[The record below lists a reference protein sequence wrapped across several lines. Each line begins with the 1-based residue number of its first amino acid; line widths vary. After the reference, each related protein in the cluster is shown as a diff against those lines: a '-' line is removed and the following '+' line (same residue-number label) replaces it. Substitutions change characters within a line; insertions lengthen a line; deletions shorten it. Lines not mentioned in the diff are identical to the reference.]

1 MIVYIYEPAADTF
14 VAVPDM
20 PADILLQIRTAIEAL
35 QAIETGELTL
45 PCLALPSHCPAML
58 YPSIVLSRPALL
70 MPCPDVPFHCSILPC
85 SATALPCPALPCPA
99 LPSSL
104 SCLLLALPIDLGLLC
119 FVPVSH
125 AASHI
130 LMPYL
135 RSGLQSPALPL
146 SCPALHC
153 PCLVGHLFELKV

>member
-45 PCLALPSHCPAML
+45 PCLALPSHCPALL
-58 YPSIVLSRPALL
+58 YPSTALSWPALL
-70 MPCPDVPFHCSILPC
+70 LPCPGSPYYCSVLPC
-85 SATALPCPALPCPA
+85 SPTALPLPCPLCA
-99 LPSSL
+99 LPVDF
-104 SCLLLALPIDLGLLC
+104 CLLCP
-119 FVPVSH
+119 VPLSD

-135 RSGLQSPALPL
+135 KSGLQSPALPL
-146 SCPALHC
+146 SCPALPC
-153 PCLVGHLFELKV
+153 PCLLNHLFELNL